1 MTEKYMYENQ
11 QKCLISN
18 ASEAK
23 SVFCLQEIWQKSA
36 AEWGEF
42 WQIKTSRKCFG
53 FARNVVKWDFLS
65 EIKYFCTL
73 KTLC

>member
-23 SVFCLQEIWQKSA
+23 SVFLFTRDLEKVSC
-36 AEWGEF
+36 
-42 WQIKTSRKCFG
+42 
-53 FARNVVKWDFLS
+53 
-65 EIKYFCTL
+65 
-73 KTLC
+73 